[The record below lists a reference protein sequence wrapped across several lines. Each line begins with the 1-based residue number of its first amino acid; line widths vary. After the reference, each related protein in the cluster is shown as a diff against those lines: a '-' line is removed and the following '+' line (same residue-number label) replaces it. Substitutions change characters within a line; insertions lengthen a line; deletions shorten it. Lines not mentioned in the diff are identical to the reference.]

1 MQGSKDMWPATIH
14 FLLIFGLV
22 SPFSSTYRSNS
33 EHWTHPTGTAKPWL
47 VVLFAMFCCFGS
59 YFNWGFAGLHNP
71 LGEGFGEVAP
81 YGFKK
86 ILSST
91 NAPVVYVAAH
101 NAQFC
106 HQRRWRSPF
115 TSGRFTT
122 GGAQCRSQVKFHLL
136 QFVKNFIFMIYSI
149 CVQIW
154 SSIVLCEETD
164 LFEFDAAYWLVH
176 PHSTPH

>member
-86 ILSST
+86 NSFFNKCALWCMWQRTMPNFATSDGG
-91 NAPVVYVAAH
+91 VLRLRVAGLLLEVL
-101 NAQFC
+101 NV
-106 HQRRWRSPF
+106 
-115 TSGRFTT
+115 
-122 GGAQCRSQVKFHLL
+122 GAKS
-136 QFVKNFIFMIYSI
+136 NFISYNLWTIS
-149 CVQIW
+149 CTW
-154 SSIVLCEETD
+154 STVY
-164 LFEFDAAYWLVH
+164 LFKYD
-176 PHSTPH
+176 PQ

>member
-1 MQGSKDMWPATIH
+1 MTRNMQGSKDMWPATIH

-47 VVLFAMFCCFGS
+47 VVLFAMFCSFGS

-86 ILSST
+86 FFLLQMRPWCMWKRTMPNFATSDGGVLRLRVAGLLLEALNVGAKSNFISYNLWTISYSWST
-91 NAPVVYVAAH
+91 VYVFKYDP
-101 NAQFC
+101 Q
-106 HQRRWRSPF
+106 
-115 TSGRFTT
+115 
-122 GGAQCRSQVKFHLL
+122 
-136 QFVKNFIFMIYSI
+136 
-149 CVQIW
+149 
-154 SSIVLCEETD
+154 
-164 LFEFDAAYWLVH
+164 
-176 PHSTPH
+176 